1 MGPAFDRKLEDLG
14 NIVHLEHVNIRQP
27 DQRLATVFYVVGL
40 GFTRDPYMMVGLDN
54 MWINIGRNQIHL
66 PTGAPQRVRGT
77 IGVVV
82 PDLAALKQ
90 RLTQAA
96 SALSHTQFGF
106 VDRESV
112 VEVTCPWGNRFRC
125 HAPAGNSGNT
135 ELAIAYVE
143 LHVPSG
149 SAARIADFY
158 REIMGAT
165 AAAGLRDG
173 AVTASVCT
181 GRDQYLFFRETAEP
195 IEPYD
200 GHHVQIYIA
209 DFSGPYRRLAE
220 RNRITRDTDAH
231 EWRFKDIVDV
241 NSNEL
246 LFTIEHEVRSLKHPL
261 YARPL
266 VNRNPTQTNRDY
278 IRGKDSFPGTF

>member
-1 MGPAFDRKLEDLG
+1 VPDLTA
-14 NIVHLEHVNIRQP
+14 LR
-27 DQRLATVFYVVGL
+27 QRLA
-40 GFTRDPYMMVGLDN
+40 
-54 MWINIGRNQIHL
+54 QS
-66 PTGAPQRVRGT
+66 
-77 IGVVV
+77 
-82 PDLAALKQ
+82 
-90 RLTQAA
+90 A

-125 HAPAGNSGNT
+125 HASGGNFGNT

-143 LHVPSG
+143 FHVPAG
-149 SAARIADFY
+149 TAARIADFY
-158 REIMGAT
+158 REIMGA
-165 AAAGLRDG
+165 AANAGLHDG

-181 GRDQYLFFRETAEP
+181 GRNQYLFFRETAER

-231 EWRFKDIVDV
+231 EWRFRDIVDV
-241 NSNEL
+241 NSNEI